1 MSTKNMTDSRYT
13 PFCVLNLRNPSLVD
27 VKIIRNIKRDLVHKR
42 REIEHIANT
51 EQRKK
56 ALKAYAE
63 LLTSLEMRTFT
74 VS

>member
-1 MSTKNMTDSRYT
+1 MSTKNMIDSRHT
-13 PFCVLNLRNPSLVD
+13 PFCVLNLRNPGLVD
-27 VKIIRNIKRDLVHKR
+27 VEIIRSIKRDLVHKR
-42 REIEHIANT
+42 RQIEHITNT

-63 LLTSLEMRTFT
+63 LLTSLEVRTFA